1 MTDGGHV
8 SVRVAPPDWPLA
20 GQLATVAEA
29 AISRLDLARRLAVC
43 DLVPDALV
51 ADDRAWL
58 RLERAD
64 DRWRVAI
71 WFHPAQIERDRPDR
85 GGLQPEAQVWQLAP
99 VPGAASPVSAEDF
112 SAPNAQRF
120 LYQQL
125 LLVDDIVSGRLDPAA
140 VPASLIEAF
149 QEAWLITVDGRL
161 QRRGL
166 PHLSAAERRSA
177 FLRLFAPAG
186 IVTPGHWAIFN
197 RLWDGSLEGQA
208 EVLAK
213 VCLLPPLG
221 RRRLA

>member
-1 MTDGGHV
+1 MTDAGHV

-20 GQLATVAEA
+20 GQLVAVAEA
-29 AISRLDLARRLAVC
+29 AIARLDLVRRLAVC
-43 DLVPDALV
+43 DLVPDALA

-58 RLERAD
+58 RLERD
-64 DRWRVAI
+64 DGRWRVAI

-85 GGLQPEAQVWQLAP
+85 GDLQPEARVWELGP
-99 VPGAASPVSAEDF
+99 VPGAAPPAGADDF

-166 PHLSAAERRSA
+166 PHLSAGERRAA

-197 RLWDGSLEGQA
+197 RLWDGSLEDQA

-213 VCLLPPLG
+213 VRLLPPLG